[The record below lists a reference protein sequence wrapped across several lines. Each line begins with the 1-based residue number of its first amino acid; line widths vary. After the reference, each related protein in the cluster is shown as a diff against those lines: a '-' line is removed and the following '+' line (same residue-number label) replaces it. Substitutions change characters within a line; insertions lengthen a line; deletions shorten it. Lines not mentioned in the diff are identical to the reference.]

1 MQPPTQPTQR
11 PTVATL
17 LALLL
22 GFGLMQMG
30 NTLQATLLSVR
41 GGVEGFSPAQI
52 GAVGAGFWVG
62 VVIGSLRCGKLIQSV
77 GHIRAFLALGAIASA
92 APLLHLLLM
101 DPIAWVVAR
110 ALTGFCFAGLFIVV
124 ESWLNSAATD
134 ETRGQILSIYAMTGL
149 LAGIVGQLLL
159 PATDPAGFRAFC
171 IVAIIIAFALVPI
184 ALTRASAPAYQGG
197 GARISIRGLYRQSPF
212 GIVAA
217 FLCGVA
223 TSAFF
228 TLGPVYAQRRDL
240 DTGGVAVFMA
250 SGTLGGFLMA
260 WPLGWLSDRL
270 DRRLAVISAAA
281 TATASLFTMM
291 ALVPD
296 EASRWILYL
305 CAGILGGTIV
315 PTYSVVMAHVNDAV
329 GEGEFVAASGGLL
342 ITQGVGATVGPLLGG
357 LAMSALPQGLAWML
371 IATQIAMAVFGAYRL
386 TRRPAPPTMHKGVFV
401 VEPPIPVGTELASG
415 HSRAGYSGTGGES
428 G

>member
-1 MQPPTQPTQR
+1 MQPQTQATQR
-11 PTVATL
+11 ATIATL
-17 LALLL
+17 FALLL

-41 GGVEGFSPAQI
+41 GGIESFSPAQI

-77 GHIRAFLALGAIASA
+77 GHIRAFLALGAIAST

-124 ESWLNSAATD
+124 ESWLNSAATE

-184 ALTRASAPAYQGG
+184 ALTQASAPTYEGG

-228 TLGPVYAQRRDL
+228 TLGPVFAQRRDL
-240 DTGGVAVFMA
+240 DTGGVAMFMA

-270 DRRLAVISAAA
+270 DRRFVIIGAAL
-281 TATASLFTMM
+281 TATASLLTMM

-342 ITQGVGATVGPLLGG
+342 IMQGVGAAAGPLLGG
-357 LAMSALPQGLAWML
+357 VAMSALPLGLPYML
-371 IATQIAMAVFGAYRL
+371 IATQIVMAAFGVYRL
-386 TRRPAPPTMHKGVFV
+386 KRRAAPPNMHKGVFV

-415 HSRAGYSGTGGES
+415 HSRAGRSGTAEGK
-428 G
+428 

>member
-41 GGVEGFSPAQI
+41 GGSEGFSPAQI
-52 GAVGAGFWVG
+52 GAVGSGFWVG
-62 VVIGSLRCGKLIQSV
+62 VVIGSLRCGKVIQIV
-77 GHIRAFLALGAIASA
+77 GHIRAFVALGAIAST
-92 APLLHLLLM
+92 APLLHLLLI
-101 DPIAWVVAR
+101 DPLAWVLTR

-124 ESWLNSAATD
+124 ESWLNSAATE

-184 ALTRASAPAYQGG
+184 ALTRASAPAYEGG

-228 TLGPVYAQRRDL
+228 TLGPVFAQRRDL

-270 DRRLAVISAAA
+270 DRRLVIIGAAV
-281 TATASLFTMM
+281 TATASLLTMM

-305 CAGILGGTIV
+305 CAGVLGGTIV

-342 ITQGVGATVGPLLGG
+342 IMQGLGAVAGPLLGG
-357 LAMSALPQGLAWML
+357 LAMSALPQGLSYML
-371 IATQIAMAVFGAYRL
+371 IATQIVIAVFGAYRL
-386 TRRPAPPTMHKGVFV
+386 TRRAAPPEMHKGVFV

-415 HSRAGYSGTGGES
+415 HSRAG
-428 G
+428 

>member
-1 MQPPTQPTQR
+1 MQTTQR
-11 PTVATL
+11 ATLPTL

-30 NTLQATLLSVR
+30 NTLQGTLLSVR
-41 GGVEGFSPAQI
+41 GGIEGFSPAQI

-62 VVIGSLRCGKLIQSV
+62 VLIGSLRCGKLIQSV
-77 GHIRAFLALGAIASA
+77 GHIRAFVALGAIAST
-92 APLLHLLLM
+92 APLLHLLVM

-134 ETRGQILSIYAMTGL
+134 ETRGQILSVYAMTGL

-159 PATDPAGFRAFC
+159 PATDPAGFRPFC
-171 IVAIIIAFALVPI
+171 IIAIIIAFALVPI
-184 ALTRASAPAYQGG
+184 ALTRAVAPTQDEG

-212 GIVAA
+212 GLVAA
-217 FLCGVA
+217 FMCGVT

-228 TLGPVYAQRRDL
+228 TLGPIFAQRRGL
-240 DTGGVAVFMA
+240 DTGGVAAFMA

-270 DRRLAVISAAA
+270 DRRLVIIGAAVTA
-281 TATASLFTMM
+281 TATLFIMM
-291 ALVPD
+291 ALVPE

-305 CAGILGGTIV
+305 CAGIFGGTII

-342 ITQGVGATVGPLLGG
+342 IMQGAGAAAGPLLGG
-357 LAMSALPQGLAWML
+357 VAMSALQQGLSFTL
-371 IATQIAMAVFGAYRL
+371 IATQIIMAVFGVYRL
-386 TRRPAPPTMHKGVFV
+386 TRRAAPPEMHRGAFL
-401 VEPPIPVGTELASG
+401 VEPPTPVGTALASA
-415 HSRAGYSGTGGES
+415 HSRAD
-428 G
+428 

>member
-1 MQPPTQPTQR
+1 MQSPAQTTTQPATA
-11 PTVATL
+11 TTL

-22 GFGLMQMG
+22 GFSLMQMG
-30 NTLQATLLSVR
+30 NTLQGTLLSVR
-41 GGVEGFSPAQI
+41 GGIEGFSPAQI
-52 GAVGAGFWVG
+52 GAVGAAFWVG
-62 VVIGSLRCGKLIQSV
+62 VVTGSLRCGKLIQSV
-77 GHIRAFLALGAIASA
+77 GHIRAFLALGAIAST

-101 DPIAWVVAR
+101 NPIAWVLAR

-159 PATDPAGFRAFC
+159 PTTDPADFKAFC

-184 ALTRASAPAYQGG
+184 ALTRASAPAYEGG
-197 GARISIRGLYRQSPF
+197 GARISIKGLFRQSPF

-228 TLGPVYAQRRDL
+228 TLGPVYAQQQNL
-240 DTGGVAVFMA
+240 DTRGVAAVMA

-270 DRRLAVISAAA
+270 DRRLVIIGAAI

-296 EASRWILYL
+296 EPSRWILYL

-342 ITQGVGATVGPLLGG
+342 IMQGVGAAVGPLLGG
-357 LAMSALPQGLAWML
+357 VAMSALPLGLPYML
-371 IATQIAMAVFGAYRL
+371 IATQIVMAAFGAYRL
-386 TRRPAPPTMHKGVFV
+386 KRRAAPPQTHKGVFV
-401 VEPPIPVGTELASG
+401 IEPPTRSG
-415 HSRAGYSGTGGES
+415 PSSSRDIRDPA
-428 G
+428 

>member
-1 MQPPTQPTQR
+1 MQTTQR
-11 PTVATL
+11 ATLPTL

-30 NTLQATLLSVR
+30 NTLQGTLLSVR
-41 GGVEGFSPAQI
+41 GGIESFSPAQI

-62 VVIGSLRCGKLIQSV
+62 VVIGSLRCGKVIQSV
-77 GHIRAFLALGAIASA
+77 GHIRAFVALGAIAST
-92 APLLHLLLM
+92 APLLHLLVM

-124 ESWLNSAATD
+124 ESWLNSAATG
-134 ETRGQILSIYAMTGL
+134 ETRGQILSVYAMTGL
-149 LAGIVGQLLL
+149 LAGIAGQLLL
-159 PATDPAGFRAFC
+159 PATDPAGFKPFC

-184 ALTRASAPAYQGG
+184 ALTRAVAPSQDEGD
-197 GARISIRGLYRQSPF
+197 ARINIRGLYRQSPF
-212 GIVAA
+212 GLVAA
-217 FLCGVA
+217 FMCGVT

-228 TLGPVYAQRRDL
+228 TLGPIFAERRGL
-240 DTGGVAVFMA
+240 DTGGVAAFMA

-270 DRRLAVISAAA
+270 DRRLVIIGAALTA
-281 TATASLFTMM
+281 TATLLIMM

-296 EASRWILYL
+296 EASRWMLYL
-305 CAGILGGTIV
+305 CAGIFGGTII

-342 ITQGVGATVGPLLGG
+342 IMQGVGAAAGPLLGG
-357 LAMSALPQGLAWML
+357 VAMSALPQGLSFTL
-371 IATQIAMAVFGAYRL
+371 IATQIIMAVFGVYRL
-386 TRRPAPPTMHKGVFV
+386 TRRAAPPEMHKGTFL
-401 VEPPIPVGTELASG
+401 VEPPTPVGTALASA
-415 HSRAGYSGTGGES
+415 HSRAD
-428 G
+428 